1 MNLLFASLISFFAG
15 WTLAASEMLFR
26 EENRPGIFAGRPGT
40 VLLLGMTGVAA
51 LFATG
56 GILWMFQAVK
66 SSGVLVIILTG
77 GWFGFA
83 ASNRLHGNAAGAVNR
98 LIVGVTALVIFY
110 GLTWSVLRPTPVV
123 DF

>member
-1 MNLLFASLISFFAG
+1 MNLLFASLISFAAG

-26 EENRPGIFAGRPGT
+26 EENRPGVFAGRPGI
-40 VLLLGMTGVAA
+40 VLLLVMTGVAG

-56 GILWMFQAVK
+56 GILWMFQAVR

-83 ASNRLHGNAAGAVNR
+83 ASNRLHGNATGAVNR
-98 LIVGVTALVIFY
+98 LIVGVTALVILY
-110 GLTWSVLRPTPVV
+110 GMTWSFLRPAPVV

>member
-1 MNLLFASLISFFAG
+1 MNLLFASLISFAAG

-26 EENRPGIFAGRPGT
+26 EENRPGVFAGRPGI
-40 VLLLGMTGVAA
+40 VLLLVMTGVAG

-56 GILWMFQAVK
+56 GILWMFQAVR

-98 LIVGVTALVIFY
+98 LIVGVTALVILY
-110 GLTWSVLRPTPVV
+110 GMTWSFLRPAPVV